1 MLLVAL
7 SIGACQPSPSSAEPA
22 PAVTERRTAVPRV
35 DPPPAEPPVAAAT
48 SPETIV
54 DPAAPTA
61 PAPIPTPPSEDPS
74 ADPAGDAPSTP
85 APAPAEATPATP
97 GVVVAHRELPEALV
111 DRLKVALPDHTAGCD
126 ILRKAPCGFEGDLDG
141 DGLRDEVVLVRDD
154 RRQRGIAVLWG
165 KGGSELIGAGRRNLY
180 WKTTEVANVDGT
192 PNDPPGR
199 ERVDA
204 NITWIEA
211 WDLWP
216 LRRKGGRGYVGR
228 VARSTHRFGAPGA
241 QGDGLM
247 LSSSDAAVVVYRTKH
262 GWTQMHLG
270 F

>member
-1 MLLVAL
+1 MAERPPPTHASGGSLFAGGGACYKTALRPPMLLVAL
-7 SIGACQPSPSSAEPA
+7 SIGACQPSPVSAESA
-22 PAVTERRTAVPRV
+22 PAVTEQRGDPPRV
-35 DPPPAEPPVAAAT
+35 DPVATVA
-48 SPETIV
+48 SPQTIV
-54 DPAAPTA
+54 DPSAPTV
-61 PAPIPTPPSEDPS
+61 PVPTP
-74 ADPAGDAPSTP
+74 AAK
-85 APAPAEATPATP
+85 P

-111 DRLKVALPDHTAGCD
+111 DRLKVALPDHTAACD
-126 ILRKAPCGFEGDLDG
+126 ILRRAPCGFEGDLDG

-165 KGGSELIGAGRRNLY
+165 KGGAELIGAGRRDLY
-180 WKTTEVANVDGT
+180 WKTTEVANIDGT

-216 LRRKGGRGYVGR
+216 LRRKGRGYAGR

-241 QGDGLM
+241 LGDGLM
-247 LSSSDAAVVVYRTKH
+247 LSGSDAAVVVYRTKR